1 MSKQANP
8 TLIGVFVLG
17 AIALAIIATLLLSR
31 GSWFGEKRQHV
42 LYFEGAA
49 QGLQVGAPV
58 VFLGVKVGTVKD
70 IQLGIDQNKNRFLVP
85 VTIEILPHVVSTNG
99 GEPVDL
105 RDRATLQRLIEQGL
119 RARLRMRNLL
129 TGQLYVD
136 LDFHPDKPANYAA
149 LDPELSEIPTIRNT
163 VEELTATLEG
173 FAVDKFL
180 ADVAAISGS
189 INKLMSAPATQDL
202 PKRLDATL
210 RHLESLA
217 ARLDAQSKPILD
229 DVRDD
234 LAEMRKALVATQ
246 TAMARVE
253 VAADRVAALAS
264 PDSKMVGNMSRAS
277 DQLAKAAAALQDLAA
292 RDSPTVQNMNAA
304 MKEIAKAA
312 AAVRVLAET
321 LEEQPDAIYRGKRA
335 K

>member
-8 TLIGVFVLG
+8 TLIGGFVLG
-17 AIALAIIATLLLSR
+17 AITLAVIAALLLSR
-31 GSWFGEKRQHV
+31 GSWFGEQRQHV

-49 QGLQVGAPV
+49 QGLQVGAAV

-70 IQLGIDQNKNRFLVP
+70 IQLGMDQSKNRFLVP
-85 VTIEILPHVVSTNG
+85 VTIEMDPQVVGTNG

-105 RDRATLQRLIEQGL
+105 HDRATMQRLIEQGL
-119 RARLRMRNLL
+119 RGQLRMRSLL

-136 LDFHPDKPANYAA
+136 LDFHPDKPANYVA
-149 LDPELSEIPTIRNT
+149 LDPNLSEIPTIRT
-163 VEELTATLEG
+163 SVEELTSTLEG
-173 FAVDKFL
+173 FAVEKFL
-180 ADVAAISGS
+180 ADVTAISGS
-189 INKLMSAPATQDL
+189 INKLLSAQATQDL

-217 ARLDAQSKPILD
+217 ARIDAQSKPILA

-234 LAEMRKALVATQ
+234 LTEMRKALVATQ
-246 TAMARVE
+246 TAMAKVE

-264 PDSKMVGNMSRAS
+264 PDSQMVGNMTRAS
-277 DQLAKAAAALQDLAA
+277 DQLAKAATALQELAA

-304 MKEIAKAA
+304 MKEIARAA
-312 AAVRVLAET
+312 AALRVLAEM
-321 LEEQPDAIYRGKRA
+321 LEKQPDAIYRGKR
-335 K
+335 

>member
-8 TLIGVFVLG
+8 TLIGAFVLG
-17 AIALAIIATLLLSR
+17 AITLAIVATLLLSR
-31 GSWFGEKRQHV
+31 GTWFGEQRQHV

-49 QGLQVGAPV
+49 QGLQVGAAV
-58 VFLGVKVGTVKD
+58 VFLGVKVGTVKA
-70 IQLGIDQNKNRFLVP
+70 IQLGVDQNTQRFLVP
-85 VTIEILPHVVSTNG
+85 VTIEMDPQVVRSNG
-99 GEPVDL
+99 GESVDL
-105 RDRATLQRLIEQGL
+105 RDRATLQRLIERGL
-119 RARLRMRNLL
+119 RGQLRMRNLL

-136 LDFHPDKPANYAA
+136 LDFHPDKPAQYAA
-149 LDPELSEIPTIRNT
+149 LDPDLSEIPTIRT
-163 VEELTATLEG
+163 AVEELTSTLEG

-180 ADVAAISGS
+180 TDVTAISGS
-189 INKLMSAPATQDL
+189 INKLLSAPATQDL

-217 ARLDAQSKPILD
+217 ARIDAQSKPIMA

-234 LAEMRKALVATQ
+234 LAEMRKALLATQ

-264 PDSKMVGNMSRAS
+264 PDSQMVGNLSRAS
-277 DQLAKAAAALQDLAA
+277 DQLAKAATALQDLAA

-304 MKEIAKAA
+304 MKEIARAA
-312 AAVRVLAET
+312 AALRVLAEL
-321 LEEQPDAIYRGKRA
+321 LEEQPDAIYRGKR
-335 K
+335 

>member
-1 MSKQANP
+1 MDP
-8 TLIGVFVLG
+8 
-17 AIALAIIATLLLSR
+17 
-31 GSWFGEKRQHV
+31 
-42 LYFEGAA
+42 
-49 QGLQVGAPV
+49 QVV
-58 VFLGVKVGTVKD
+58 RS
-70 IQLGIDQNKNRFLVP
+70 N
-85 VTIEILPHVVSTNG
+85 

-105 RDRATLQRLIEQGL
+105 RDRATLRRLVERGL
-119 RARLRMRNLL
+119 RGQLRMRNLL

-149 LDPELSEIPTIRNT
+149 LDPDLSEIPTIRTT
-163 VEELTATLEG
+163 VEELTSTLEG

-180 ADVAAISGS
+180 TDVTAISGA
-189 INKLMSAPATQDL
+189 INKLLSAQSTQDL
-202 PKRLDATL
+202 PRRLDATL
-210 RHLESLA
+210 RHLEALA

-246 TAMARVE
+246 TAMAKVE
-253 VAADRVAALAS
+253 TAADRVAALAS
-264 PDSKMVGNMSRAS
+264 PDSKMVGNMTRAS

-304 MKEIAKAA
+304 IKEIARAA
-312 AAVRVLAET
+312 AALRVLAET
-321 LEEQPDAIYRGKRA
+321 LEDQPDAIYRGKRA